1 MDGSGN
7 AGRWRVDLQLFLG
20 VCSRLRL
27 KGFESVL
34 LLLRLLRRSD
44 ARGLD
49 GEDRRLVRHVLVQG
63 CRRECGGFY
72 TRRFIC

>member
-7 AGRWRVDLQLFLG
+7 AGRWRVDLQRFLG

-34 LLLRLLRRSD
+34 LLLRRLLRRSD

-49 GEDRRLVRHVLVQG
+49 GEDRRLVRHVA
-63 CRRECGGFY
+63 CAGGQA
-72 TRRFIC
+72 